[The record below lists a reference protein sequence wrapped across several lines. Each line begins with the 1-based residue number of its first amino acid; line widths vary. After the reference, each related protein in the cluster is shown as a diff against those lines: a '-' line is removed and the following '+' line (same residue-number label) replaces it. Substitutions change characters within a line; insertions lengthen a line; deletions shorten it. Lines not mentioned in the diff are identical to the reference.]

1 MTDQTAFDQLREDLY
16 EAFQKY
22 ADTVN
27 GQTHQ
32 DYQLN
37 FDVTYTP
44 GYAIETTFK
53 PQITITHE
61 QQETN
66 V

>member
-1 MTDQTAFDQLREDLY
+1 MNDQTAFDQLRDDLY

-32 DYQLN
+32 DYRLN
-37 FDVTYTP
+37 FEVNYTE
-44 GYAIETTFK
+44 GYPIETTFK

-61 QQETN
+61 QAH
-66 V
+66 